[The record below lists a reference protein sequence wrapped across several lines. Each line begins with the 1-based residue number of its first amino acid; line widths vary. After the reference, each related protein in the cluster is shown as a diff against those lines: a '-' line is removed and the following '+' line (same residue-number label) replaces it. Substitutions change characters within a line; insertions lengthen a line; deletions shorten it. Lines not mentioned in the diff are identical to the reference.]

1 MGDNVKDKFKGFMK
15 KVNNSFTSSSSS
27 SNSKFQGQP
36 RVLGSSS
43 SSPSPHNPTRTP
55 NPNPKPDPPAQRN
68 TPPQPQPTSTGS
80 DSLRNERKLEPNGE
94 NRNGF
99 DPFDALITSGRR
111 NKNGYSLNNVFE
123 CPVCNQVFG
132 SEEDVSLH
140 VESCL
145 SNNGNNN
152 GEGEEDKGKN
162 DNGDDRVG
170 VDDEVEVRVRA
181 YVAGKPREDS
191 VDVVLRLLRNVV
203 KEPQNGKFRRV
214 RMSNSKIRENVG
226 EVAGCVELLECVG
239 FELREEQGEMWAV
252 MDVASEENL
261 ALLRRA
267 ISLLDPREEQVSK
280 GVEKIKPE
288 KGGSEVSNES
298 VETKPTDR
306 QTRIFFSTPGNVA
319 ARIEVPESFYNLS
332 SAELRKEAEM
342 RKKKIADSQLLVPK
356 SYREKQAKAARRRY
370 NKTLIR
376 VQFPDGVVLQGIF
389 YPWEP
394 TSNLY
399 EFVSSAL
406 KQPGLEFE
414 LMNPVPFKRRV
425 IPCFPNAGEKATLE
439 EEELVPSALIKFKP
453 VETDSLVFTGLRNEL
468 LEASEPLVSKFLG
481 TRYSIIT
488 DEENDIEGLSC
499 ASIQML
505 TKVKAAAWYMFIV
518 G

>member
-1 MGDNVKDKFKGFMK
+1 MGDNVKDKFKGFIK
-15 KVNNSFTSSSSS
+15 KVNNSFTSSSSSS

-43 SSPSPHNPTRTP
+43 SSPSPNQNP
-55 NPNPKPDPPAQRN
+55 NPKPKPKPDPPAKKI
-68 TPPQPQPTSTGS
+68 TPPPQGPTSTGS
-80 DSLRNERKLEPNGE
+80 DSLRNERKSEPNGE

-123 CPVCNQVFG
+123 CPVCNQAFG

-162 DNGDDRVG
+162 DDRVG

-181 YVAGKPREDS
+181 YVAGKPREGS

-203 KEPQNGKFRRV
+203 KEPENGKFRRV
-214 RMSNSKIRENVG
+214 RMSNPKIRENVG
-226 EVAGCVELLECVG
+226 EVAGCVELLECIG
-239 FELREEQGEMWAV
+239 FQLREEQGEMWAV
-252 MDVASEENL
+252 MDDVPSEENL

-267 ISLLDPREEQVSK
+267 ISLLDPRKEEQVSK
-280 GVEKIKPE
+280 GDEKIEPE
-288 KGGSEVSNES
+288 KASEVSNEP

-332 SAELRKEAEM
+332 SAELRREAEM

-356 SYREKQAKAARRRY
+356 SYREKQAKAAGRRY
-370 NKTLIR
+370 NKTLLR

-406 KQPGLEFE
+406 KQPGLEFG

-425 IPCFPNAGEKATLE
+425 IPRFPNAGEKATTLE

-468 LEASEPLVSKFLG
+468 LDASEPLVSN
-481 TRYSIIT
+481 T
-488 DEENDIEGLSC
+488 
-499 ASIQML
+499 
-505 TKVKAAAWYMFIV
+505 
-518 G
+518 

>member
-1 MGDNVKDKFKGFMK
+1 MGDNVKDKFKGFVK
-15 KVNNSFTSSSSS
+15 KVNNSFTSSSSSS

-43 SSPSPHNPTRTP
+43 SSSSSLNP
-55 NPNPKPDPPAQRN
+55 NPNPNPNPIPKPKPKPDPPAQRN
-68 TPPQPQPTSTGS
+68 TPSPPPQPTSTGGS
-80 DSLRNERKLEPNGE
+80 DALRNERKSEPNGE

-111 NKNGYSLNNVFE
+111 NTNGYSLNNVFE

-145 SNNGNNN
+145 SNDGNNN

-162 DNGDDRVG
+162 DDRVG

-181 YVAGKPREDS
+181 YVAGKLREGS

-203 KEPQNGKFRRV
+203 KEPENSKFRRV
-214 RMSNSKIRENVG
+214 RMSNPKIRENVG

-239 FELREEQGEMWAV
+239 FQLREEEQGEMWAV

-261 ALLRRA
+261 VLLRRA
-267 ISLLDPREEQVSK
+267 ISLLDPRKEEQVSK
-280 GVEKIKPE
+280 GDEKIESE
-288 KGGSEVSNES
+288 KASEVLNEP

-306 QTRIFFSTPGNVA
+306 QSRIFFSTPGNVA

-332 SAELRKEAEM
+332 SAELRREAEM
-342 RKKKIADSQLLVPK
+342 RKKKIADSQLLVLK

-425 IPCFPNAGEKATLE
+425 IPCFPNAGEKATTLE
-439 EEELVPSALIKFKP
+439 EEELVPSALVKFKP
-453 VETDSLVFTGLRNEL
+453 VETDTLVFTGLRDEL
-468 LEASEPLVSKFLG
+468 LEACEPLVSN
-481 TRYSIIT
+481 T
-488 DEENDIEGLSC
+488 
-499 ASIQML
+499 
-505 TKVKAAAWYMFIV
+505 
-518 G
+518 